1 MQNLTSLQNL
11 YVRNCPSLVSLPEG
25 GLPPNLTS
33 LQIEDCQ
40 NIQTHLS
47 DWGLHRL
54 TSLKAFRIS
63 GASSDVVSLR
73 ENDRLLLPRNLT
85 WLSINKLQ
93 NLESLA
99 FLGIQNLNSL
109 KELLISDCPK
119 LRSFPADEGLPATLS
134 RLEIKKC
141 PILGKRC
148 LKEKGE
154 DWARIAHIPRI
165 EIFYWLMH
173 STISILIECCFP
185 CFGNDRKKLQLKS
198 RVPECGSAYS
208 RLLIYPSHGSV
219 PLNQTMGFSFFCR
232 EFPVKISFLPLL
244 HNKYV
249 LEKER
254 ERIITA
260 AWVSLKH
267 WQHGNVRLQFAFH
280 VSYPAR
286 LNTWWSRSIEEM
298 LMLCSFWM
306 EFSVQLLSGLRFWLN
321 FVPFDSSFTRN
332 FLCQLCSSCCCLPQF
347 HVSITVIKLSSGIN
361 FWCYGSLLQGRGL
374 TKVV

>member
-165 EIFYWLMH
+165 EIFY
-173 STISILIECCFP
+173 
-185 CFGNDRKKLQLKS
+185 
-198 RVPECGSAYS
+198 
-208 RLLIYPSHGSV
+208 
-219 PLNQTMGFSFFCR
+219 
-232 EFPVKISFLPLL
+232 
-244 HNKYV
+244 
-249 LEKER
+249 
-254 ERIITA
+254 
-260 AWVSLKH
+260 
-267 WQHGNVRLQFAFH
+267 
-280 VSYPAR
+280 
-286 LNTWWSRSIEEM
+286 
-298 LMLCSFWM
+298 
-306 EFSVQLLSGLRFWLN
+306 
-321 FVPFDSSFTRN
+321 
-332 FLCQLCSSCCCLPQF
+332 
-347 HVSITVIKLSSGIN
+347 
-361 FWCYGSLLQGRGL
+361 
-374 TKVV
+374 